1 MSPQPSLP
9 PLRGAPARVFVSLD
23 ESTSRSTL
31 SFAPAEVGAPVSYDD
46 DPGATQAMATARA
59 IVGANPGCAL
69 VGPHVHASARGRPR
83 LRRGRR

>member
-31 SFAPAEVGAPVSYDD
+31 SFAVSSTGGCGGAGGRS
-46 DPGATQAMATARA
+46 
-59 IVGANPGCAL
+59 
-69 VGPHVHASARGRPR
+69 ASSSGS
-83 LRRGRR
+83 